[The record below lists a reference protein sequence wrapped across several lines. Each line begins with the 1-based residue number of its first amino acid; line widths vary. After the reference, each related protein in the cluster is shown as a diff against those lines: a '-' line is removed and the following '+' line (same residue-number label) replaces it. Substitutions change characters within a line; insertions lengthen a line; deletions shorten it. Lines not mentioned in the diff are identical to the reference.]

1 MWRATRKK
9 FPPGPNDGLKRWS
22 LGPLNDNPLK
32 YFTRLARDY
41 GDVAGIRV
49 LNFGTIFINHPDT
62 IEEVLVTNARKYTKG
77 RVLRANRHVFGE
89 GLLTSEGEFWLRQ
102 RRLAQPAFHRARIAS
117 YAATMVEYTQRMLES
132 WQEGEERDAHQEM
145 MRLTLQIVGKTLFD
159 ADVESDA
166 QDVGKSLEML
176 LEIGANFRRT
186 IFVPHWIPTPT
197 NLRMKREVEQIERIL
212 YRIIGE
218 RRASGRDAGDLLSM
232 LLAAQDEDGSR
243 MTDKQLRDETITL
256 FLAGHETTAS
266 TLSWAW
272 WLLAQNPAVEA
283 KLHAELDAV
292 LGGRAPSLDD
302 LTNLSYT
309 GHIITE
315 VLRLYPAAWGL
326 ARLVVEPHEVAG
338 YPVTKGMG
346 VAMAQWV
353 VHRDP
358 RWYDEPEK
366 FQPDRWQGDLMKRL
380 PRFAYFPFGG
390 GPRQCIGNTFAL
402 MEAAL
407 VLATIAQKFRL
418 RLVAHHRVVPL
429 ASITLRPRHG
439 VRVTLERR
447 HQATGW
453 DNSIGAQSAV
463 AN

>member
-1 MWRATRKK
+1 MWRATNKK

-22 LGPLNDNPLK
+22 LGPLNSNPLE
-32 YFTRLARDY
+32 YFTKLAHDY

-62 IEEVLVTNARKYTKG
+62 IGEVLVSNSRKYSKG

-89 GLLTSEGEFWLRQ
+89 GLLTSEGDFWLRQ
-102 RRLAQPAFHRARIAS
+102 RRLAQPAFHRPRIAS
-117 YAATMVEYTQRMLES
+117 YASTMVEYTRRMLES
-132 WQEGEERDAHQEM
+132 WKGGEERDAHQEM
-145 MRLTLQIVGKTLFD
+145 MRLTLQIVGKTLFN
-159 ADVESDA
+159 ADVEGDA
-166 QDVGKSLEML
+166 KDVGKSLELL

-186 IFVPHWIPTPT
+186 IFVPHWLPTPT
-197 NLRMKREVEQIERIL
+197 NLRMKREVAQIEKVL

-256 FLAGHETTAS
+256 FLAGHETTAG

-272 WLLAQNPAVEA
+272 WLLAKNPAVEA
-283 KLHAELDAV
+283 KLHAELDGV
-292 LGGRAPSLDD
+292 LGDRAPSLDE
-302 LTNLSYT
+302 LPNLPYT
-309 GHIITE
+309 GHVITE

-326 ARLVVEPHEVAG
+326 ARLVVEDHEVAG

-358 RWYDEPEK
+358 RWYDSPEE
-366 FQPDRWQGDLMKRL
+366 FRPERWQGDLLKRL

-390 GPRQCIGNTFAL
+390 GPRQCIGNAFAL

-407 VLATIAQKFRL
+407 ILATVAQQYRL
-418 RLVAHHRVVPL
+418 RLVANHPVVPL

-439 VRVTLERR
+439 VRVLLERR
-447 HQATGW
+447 QANQAHDGAL
-453 DNSIGAQSAV
+453 GAQSAV
-463 AN
+463 AD

>member
-117 YAATMVEYTQRMLES
+117 YAATMVEYTHRMLDG
-132 WQEGEERDAHQEM
+132 WQEGEELDAHQEM

-159 ADVESDA
+159 ADVERDA

-197 NLRMKREVEQIERIL
+197 NLRMKREVGQIEKIL

-232 LLAAQDEDGSR
+232 LLAAQDEDGTC

-283 KLHAELDAV
+283 KLHAELNAV
-292 LGGRAPSLDD
+292 LGGRAPTLDD
-302 LTNLSYT
+302 LPNLSYT
-309 GHIITE
+309 GHVITE

-366 FQPDRWQGDLMKRL
+366 FQPERWEGDLLKRL

-447 HQATGW
+447 HQIKARDT
-453 DNSIGAQSAV
+453 SIGAQSAV
-463 AN
+463 AD